1 MGLIEDSFCS
11 KINENVFNQLIG
23 AVVGGFRCI
32 DYANGPYWS
41 SRVRKTQRPLRQS
54 SIKKGFGNSFPKP

>member
-23 AVVGGFRCI
+23 AVEGGFRCI
-32 DYANGPYWS
+32 DYANEPYWS
-41 SRVRKTQRPLRQS
+41 SRRRISLHRLHQ
-54 SIKKGFGNSFPKP
+54 